1 MSTVA
6 FLREFGMMSEMVF
19 RQFVVGIC
27 VNNVAVILANNVV
40 GNLNHQ
46 FVLFLCFASF
56 LTVSANVVPSSQSNN
71 KIFVIYR
78 YSALDIQLLDFD
90 RATFF
95 ARHIRE
101 ETQKAAFWAVTLFN
115 SSRFYLRFLM
125 EIPRK

>member
-1 MSTVA
+1 
-6 FLREFGMMSEMVF
+6 MMSEMVF

-27 VNNVAVILANNVV
+27 VKNVAVVILANNVV

-56 LTVSANVVPSSQSNN
+56 LTVSANAVPSSQSNN

-78 YSALDIQLLDFD
+78 YSALDIQLLDFG

-95 ARHIRE
+95 CS
-101 ETQKAAFWAVTLFN
+101 T
-115 SSRFYLRFLM
+115 Y
-125 EIPRK
+125 

>member
-1 MSTVA
+1 
-6 FLREFGMMSEMVF
+6 MMSEMVF

-27 VNNVAVILANNVV
+27 VNNFAVVILANNVV

-46 FVLFLCFASF
+46 FVLSLCF
-56 LTVSANVVPSSQSNN
+56 LTVSANAIPSSQWNN
-71 KIFVIYR
+71 KFFVIYR
-78 YSALDIQLLDFD
+78 YSALDMQLLDFG

-115 SSRFYLRFLM
+115 SSRFYLRFLI
-125 EIPRK
+125 EILRK